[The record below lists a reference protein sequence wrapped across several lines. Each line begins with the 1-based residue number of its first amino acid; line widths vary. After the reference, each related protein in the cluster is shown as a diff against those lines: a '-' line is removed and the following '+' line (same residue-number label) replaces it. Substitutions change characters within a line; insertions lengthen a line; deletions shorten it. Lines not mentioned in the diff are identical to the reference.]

1 MRRGLWDNIRCE
13 EHFGLWQFSACQD
26 EKKNLKKNVPEP
38 SKNIRLRGK
47 KKQNKNKQMKTKT
60 KIKMNSF

>member
-1 MRRGLWDNIRCE
+1 MAVLGLSRR
-13 EHFGLWQFSACQD
+13 
-26 EKKNLKKNVPEP
+26 KKKLKKKTFQNLKKIFTLGE
-38 SKNIRLRGK
+38 K